1 MEATPVNLDDYT
13 CSICK
18 SETDDYQSAL
28 PSVVDLCFVGRE
40 IFQCPVSLS
49 CPHTYC
55 QSCVIGLR
63 KSAISEGQVASSV
76 RSETLSHSSH
86 VHQASQ
92 CFVCAICRQES
103 LGFVRYRE
111 LENRL
116 QTLRTPCPSCN
127 EEFTL
132 AELRVHAEACSPSSN
147 TSSSRPAKMEKHLST
162 SQAQALQKAMEG
174 ENRST
179 FACPFCQRT
188 K

>member
-1 MEATPVNLDDYT
+1 MIISLH
-13 CSICK
+13 
-18 SETDDYQSAL
+18 L
-28 PSVVDLCFVGRE
+28 PLLILFLGRE
-40 IFQCPVSLS
+40 IFHCPVSLS

-63 KSAISEGQVASSV
+63 KPSSGDGQAASSL
-76 RSETLSHSSH
+76 RSEAFTHSSH

-103 LGFVRYRE
+103 LGYVRYRE
-111 LENRL
+111 LENQL
-116 QTLRTPCPSCN
+116 QTLRTGCPSCN
-127 EEFTL
+127 EDFTL
-132 AELRVHAEACSPSSN
+132 AEFRVHSESCSASKP
-147 TSSSRPAKMEKHLST
+147 SRPAKMEKQLSS
-162 SQAQALQKAMEG
+162 SQAQALQKAIEG